1 MRIALVSVLC
11 AIGPLATASAQID
24 TSQPPVPKQ
33 TLVPIN
39 SFPADAAANYQNLL
53 NYLIVRSWVETPAN
67 TGSINISPPQP
78 GIGWSSYSQPETIFE
93 VPSTPSGQPAFPTIA
108 WLGFLHE
115 LVIANDLPSSF
126 IQHDL
131 FDEDENISSALG
143 DLMLMATEKANPS
156 LFQNPP
162 TTVTCAG
169 GITGFANRRSAV
181 FGGAGTNAYLDYYS
195 NTVFDNAG
203 CSLYALFANAVGM
216 NFISLTNAINANP
229 PTSHAQVLAIVDSLV
244 PEFEGVPPSQ
254 WFEKNDPLAF
264 GGMLN
269 GQYLG
274 VKQIGFSWFGSN
286 ADNYFSDINPEF
298 LDVRLVNW
306 QSPMTDTSPNESL
319 PNAVV
324 ASSVCWSML
333 DATGATMIPSQF
345 GNSSMMFDIDFDI
358 THQFGGSWYTQYP
371 TGSYLVPVAYSP
383 DGATCSTDP
392 RLTLNQTIG
401 LVDKETMGTL
411 KPGDL
416 VVSVNGPK
424 WGTLPM
430 KGSYQVALV
439 SPLGATITAWPDMVI
454 VTDIPQRS
462 DGSFEEVTLQVKY
475 SDGTVRI
482 RTFQPAWDQP
492 IWRTIVDK
500 DEPTLV
506 TSTVQRAT
514 DGGFATAI
522 AAQEI
527 LSIYGK
533 GLTGNAPCGAASLP
547 IPVDGS
553 CGNAL
558 NDQGRTRV
566 SFTVESG
573 SQTGT
578 QLLGRPLYVG
588 TTQINVV
595 VPSGL
600 PAGETV
606 SVQVVVNGTVSFQ
619 ALTTTAGATDPGVFM
634 IDAAQH
640 AAAIAA
646 TGTNA
651 GSVLGLNSATAS
663 AGDILEVFGT
673 GLGQK
678 AIPVPDGAACPGV
691 DWAAAAVTATIGG
704 RTAPVSYA
712 GCAPGYAGLDQINLT
727 VPAELASGDQPL
739 VVTAG
744 PISSTPTML
753 PIQ

>member
-1 MRIALVSVLC
+1 MRIAPVPVLC
-11 AIGPLATASAQID
+11 AICALAAASAQID
-24 TSQPPVPKQ
+24 TSRPLWPKQ
-33 TLVPIN
+33 KLV
-39 SFPADAAANYQNLL
+39 SQDGFPADALANYQHLL

-67 TGSINISPPQP
+67 TGVISISPPDP
-78 GIGWSSYSQPETIFE
+78 SIGWSSYSQPETIFE

-126 IQHDL
+126 IQNDL
-131 FDEDENISSALG
+131 FDEEENLSSALT
-143 DLMLMATEKANPS
+143 DLMVMAVEKANPS
-156 LFQNPP
+156 LFQYPP

-169 GITGFANRRSAV
+169 GIAGFANRRNAV
-181 FGGAGTNAYLDYYS
+181 FGGAGTGAYLDYYS
-195 NTVFDNAG
+195 NVVFDNAG
-203 CSLYALFANAVGM
+203 CSPYALFTNAVEM
-216 NFISLTNAINANP
+216 NFISFTNAINAHP
-229 PTSHAQVLAIVDSLV
+229 PTSHAQVLAILDSLV
-244 PEFEGVPPSQ
+244 PEFEGVPPSL
-254 WFEKNDPLAF
+254 WFEKNNPLAF
-264 GGMLN
+264 GGMPS

-274 VKQIGFSWFGSN
+274 AKQIGFSWFGSN
-286 ADNYFSDINPEF
+286 EDNYFSDINPEF

-306 QSPMTDTSPNESL
+306 RSPTTDPSLNESL
-319 PNAVV
+319 PNAIV
-324 ASSVCWSML
+324 APSVCWSML
-333 DATGATMIPSQF
+333 DSTGKEVIPLQF
-345 GNSSMMFDIDFDI
+345 GNSSTMYDVDFDI

-383 DGATCSTDP
+383 DGAICSTDP

-430 KGSYQVALV
+430 KGSYDIQLVAP
-439 SPLGATITAWPDMVI
+439 SSATITSWPDMVI
-454 VTDIPQRS
+454 VTNIPKRS
-462 DGSFEEVTLQVKY
+462 DGSSQEVTLQVTY

-482 RTFQPAWDQP
+482 RTFQPDWAQP
-492 IWRTIVDK
+492 IGRTIVDK

-506 TSTVQRAT
+506 TATVQRST
-514 DGGFATAI
+514 DGGFSAAI
-522 AAQEI
+522 APGEI

-533 GLTGNAPCGAASLP
+533 DLTGNAPCGATSLP

-566 SFTVESG
+566 LFTVTSG

-578 QLLGRPLYVG
+578 QLFGRPLYVG

-600 PAGETV
+600 PTGENV

-619 ALTTTAGATDPGVFM
+619 AMTTVGGATDPGVFM

-640 AAAIAA
+640 AAVIDA
-646 TGTNA
+646 TTGKILA
-651 GSVLGLNSATAS
+651 LNGATAS

-678 AIPVPDGAACPGV
+678 KTPVPDGTACPGV
-691 DWAAAAVTATIGG
+691 DWAAVPVTATIGG
-704 RTAPVSYA
+704 EPAPVSYA

-727 VPAELASGDQPL
+727 VPFGLASGDQPL
-739 VVTAG
+739 IVMAG
-744 PISSTPTML
+744 GVSSTSTMV